1 MIYIYIWELQIQWMG
16 FVGEHLQETT
26 VFFGAP
32 QDPAVSHW
40 SDDPLGQDSHNGL
53 EWMLSP
59 LKHGNWKAP
68 TSGGF
73 SKGKSGKKGMLSYL
87 NSMFFTVS
95 NTIC

>member
-1 MIYIYIWELQIQWMG
+1 MG
-16 FVGEHLQETT
+16 TPNSMDGFCWGTSTGNHG
-26 VFFGAP
+26 FFGAP

-68 TSGGF
+68 TNGGF

>member
-1 MIYIYIWELQIQWMG
+1 MIYIWELQIQWMG

-26 VFFGAP
+26 GFFGAP

-68 TSGGF
+68 TTGGF

>member
-1 MIYIYIWELQIQWMG
+1 MG

-26 VFFGAP
+26 GFFGAP

-87 NSMFFTVS
+87 NSMFFTVL